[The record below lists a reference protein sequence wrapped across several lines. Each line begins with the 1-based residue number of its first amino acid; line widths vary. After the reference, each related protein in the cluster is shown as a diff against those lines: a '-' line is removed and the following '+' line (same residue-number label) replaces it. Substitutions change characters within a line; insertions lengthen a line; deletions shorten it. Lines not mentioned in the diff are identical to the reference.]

1 MSLCTC
7 ATPNQHYGTTRSDK
21 TEGKE
26 IPATNHVT
34 GATPTGRMAI
44 SKSLDCDHYG
54 FVVERTRPTRV
65 MSATPKVLNLISLK
79 SKYRNVPTVADGIR
93 FSSSA
98 EAGRYVFLSALQKSG
113 EISDLRLQVTFVVA
127 PSVRLIGSKRKTPAL
142 RYVADFTYRNASGRL
157 IVEDVKGQSPRC
169 TKSNGTCLHCRV

>member
-1 MSLCTC
+1 
-7 ATPNQHYGTTRSDK
+7 
-21 TEGKE
+21 
-26 IPATNHVT
+26 
-34 GATPTGRMAI
+34 
-44 SKSLDCDHYG
+44 
-54 FVVERTRPTRV
+54 

-157 IVEDVKGQSPRC
+157 IVEDVKGAITPVYKIKRHLLALQGIDIHEI
-169 TKSNGTCLHCRV
+169 KS